1 MGMQKKK
8 NIKLRNALIKILI
21 HFTTIFTMLTV
32 AFIGIS
38 SLIGG
43 VDFGNIIIWIL
54 IIAISL
60 LEAIV
65 FYFVFK
71 IDRMSVFVQISVV
84 YSIFIFFL
92 YLLGFLLRIFNRSDL
107 KFVLITLGMVVVGYI
122 VISLILLFKNKRES
136 DRLNKDLK
144 KFKERD

>member
-1 MGMQKKK
+1 MQKKK